1 LDLSRGGTL
10 TLDILFSPQLLAAA
24 LITGVLYALISL
36 GLNLIYG
43 TMRLLNVAH
52 GDLVMIGSYIAF
64 MAFSLFNVGPLIS
77 MFGAAIIC
85 GGLGWLAYRSVF
97 QNLLSN
103 SEILA
108 RLEENSLLLFF
119 GISVVV
125 QNLVILFFTADRQ
138 GYEYL
143 SAIVEIGDVR
153 LTGARLA
160 VLIVGSVVSIAA
172 VLYLRFSLFGLAIN
186 ALIQNRDASAVVGIN
201 VDRVQMFSLV
211 IGFGITGLAGALIS
225 VLEPITP
232 VMGFP
237 YTMSAFVVIIL
248 GGLGNLWGGFL
259 AGLLLG
265 FLEIYGVAVTG
276 PEWRS
281 VLVYGIFIGILIFRP
296 QGLLGR
302 GRVAR

>member
-1 LDLSRGGTL
+1 
-10 TLDILFSPQLLAAA
+10 LDILLSPQLLAAA

-52 GDLVMIGSYIAF
+52 GDLVMIGAYVAF
-64 MAFSLFNVGPLIS
+64 MAFSLFNVGPLVS

-85 GGLGWLAYRSVF
+85 GALGWLVYRSIF
-97 QNLLSN
+97 QRMLSN
-103 SEILA
+103 SLLLT

-119 GISVVV
+119 GISVII
-125 QNLVILFFTADRQ
+125 QNLMILFFTADRQ
-138 GYEYL
+138 GYQYL
-143 SAIVEIGDVR
+143 SEIIEIGDVR
-153 LTGARLA
+153 LTAARLA
-160 VLIVGSVVSIAA
+160 VLIVGSVISIAA
-172 VLYLRFSLFGLAIN
+172 VLYLRFSMFGLAMN

-201 VDRVQMFSLV
+201 VDRVQMSSLV

-225 VLEPITP
+225 VMEPITP

-237 YTMSAFVVIIL
+237 YTMSAFVIIIL
-248 GGLGNLWGGFL
+248 GGLGNIWGGFL

-265 FLEIYGVAVTG
+265 FLEVFGVAVTG

-281 VLVYGIFIGILIFRP
+281 VLIYGIFIAILIFRP
-296 QGLLGR
+296 QGLLGS
-302 GRVAR
+302 GKVAR

>member
-1 LDLSRGGTL
+1 M
-10 TLDILFSPQLLAAA
+10 DILLSPQLLAAA

-52 GDLVMIGSYIAF
+52 GDLVMIGAYVAF

-85 GGLGWLAYRSVF
+85 GGLGWLAYKSVL
-97 QNLLSN
+97 QNLLAN

-143 SAIVEIGDVR
+143 SAIVEIADVR

-160 VLIVGSVVSIAA
+160 VLVVGSVISIVA
-172 VLYLRFSLFGLAIN
+172 VLYLRFSLFGLAMN

-201 VDRVQMFSLV
+201 VDRVQMYSLV

-265 FLEIYGVAVTG
+265 FLEIFGVAITG

-296 QGLLGR
+296 QGLLGH
-302 GRVAR
+302 GRIAR

>member
-1 LDLSRGGTL
+1 M
-10 TLDILFSPQLLAAA
+10 DILLSPQLLAAA

-52 GDLVMIGSYIAF
+52 GDLVMIGAYVAF

-77 MFGAAIIC
+77 MFAAAIIC
-85 GGLGWLAYRSVF
+85 GGLGWLAYRSVL
-97 QNLLSN
+97 QNLLAN

-125 QNLVILFFTADRQ
+125 QNLVTLFFTADRQ

-143 SAIVEIGDVR
+143 SAIVEIADVR

-160 VLIVGSVVSIAA
+160 VLVVGSVISIVA
-172 VLYLRFSLFGLAIN
+172 VLYLRFSLFGLAMN

-201 VDRVQMFSLV
+201 VDRVQMYSLV
-211 IGFGITGLAGALIS
+211 IGFGITGLTGVLIS

-265 FLEIYGVAVTG
+265 FLEIFGVAVTG

-296 QGLLGR
+296 QGLLGH
-302 GRVAR
+302 GRIAR

>member
-1 LDLSRGGTL
+1 MDS
-10 TLDILFSPQLLAAA
+10 LFSTQLLAAA

-52 GDLVMIGSYIAF
+52 GDLVMIGAYVAF
-64 MAFSLFNVGPLIS
+64 MAFSIFNVGPLVS
-77 MFGAAIIC
+77 MFGAAVIC
-85 GGLGWLAYRSVF
+85 GALGWLAYRSIF
-97 QNLLSN
+97 KRMLSN
-103 SEILA
+103 SLLLT

-119 GISVVV
+119 GISVII
-125 QNLVILFFTADRQ
+125 QNLVILFFTANRQ
-138 GYEYL
+138 GYQYL
-143 SAIVEIGDVR
+143 NEIVEIGDVR
-153 LTGARLA
+153 LTGARVA
-160 VLIVGSVVSIAA
+160 VLVVGSVISIAA
-172 VLYLRFSLFGLAIN
+172 VLYLRFSMFGLAMN

-201 VDRVQMFSLV
+201 VDRVQMSSLV

-225 VLEPITP
+225 VMEPITP

-237 YTMSAFVVIIL
+237 YTMSAFVIIIL

-265 FLEIYGVAVTG
+265 LLEVFGVAATG

-281 VLVYGIFIGILIFRP
+281 VLVYGIFIAILIFRP
-296 QGLLGR
+296 QGLLGS
-302 GRVAR
+302 GKVAR

>member
-1 LDLSRGGTL
+1 
-10 TLDILFSPQLLAAA
+10 LDILLSPQLLAAA

-52 GDLVMIGSYIAF
+52 GDLVMIGAYVAF

-85 GGLGWLAYRSVF
+85 GGLGWLAYKSVL
-97 QNLLSN
+97 QNLLAN

-143 SAIVEIGDVR
+143 SAIVEIVDVR

-160 VLIVGSVVSIAA
+160 VLIVGSVISIAA
-172 VLYLRFSLFGLAIN
+172 VLYLRFSLFGLAMN

-201 VDRVQMFSLV
+201 VDRVQMYSLV

-265 FLEIYGVAVTG
+265 FLEIFGVAVTG

-296 QGLLGR
+296 QGLLGH
-302 GRVAR
+302 GRIAR

>member
-1 LDLSRGGTL
+1 M
-10 TLDILFSPQLLAAA
+10 DILLSPQLLAAA

-52 GDLVMIGSYIAF
+52 GDLVMIGAYVAF

-85 GGLGWLAYRSVF
+85 GGLGWLAYRSVL
-97 QNLLSN
+97 QNLLAN

-143 SAIVEIGDVR
+143 SAIVEIADVR

-160 VLIVGSVVSIAA
+160 VLVVGSVISIVA
-172 VLYLRFSLFGLAIN
+172 VLYLRFSLFGLAMN

-201 VDRVQMFSLV
+201 VDRVQMYSLV

-265 FLEIYGVAVTG
+265 FLEIFGVAVTG

-296 QGLLGR
+296 QGLLGH
-302 GRVAR
+302 GRIAR

>member
-1 LDLSRGGTL
+1 
-10 TLDILFSPQLLAAA
+10 LDILLSPQLLAAA

-52 GDLVMIGSYIAF
+52 GDLVMIGAYVAF

-85 GGLGWLAYRSVF
+85 GGLGWLAYKSVL
-97 QNLLSN
+97 QNLLAN

-125 QNLVILFFTADRQ
+125 QNLVTLFFTADRQ

-143 SAIVEIGDVR
+143 SAIVEIADVR

-160 VLIVGSVVSIAA
+160 VLVVGSVISIVA
-172 VLYLRFSLFGLAIN
+172 VLYLRFSLFGLAMN

-201 VDRVQMFSLV
+201 VDRVQMYSLV

-265 FLEIYGVAVTG
+265 FLEIFGVAVTG

-296 QGLLGR
+296 QGLLGH
-302 GRVAR
+302 GRIAR

>member
-1 LDLSRGGTL
+1 
-10 TLDILFSPQLLAAA
+10 
-24 LITGVLYALISL
+24 
-36 GLNLIYG
+36 
-43 TMRLLNVAH
+43 
-52 GDLVMIGSYIAF
+52 MIGAYVAF

-85 GGLGWLAYRSVF
+85 GGLGWLAYKSVL
-97 QNLLSN
+97 QNLLAN

-143 SAIVEIGDVR
+143 SAIVEIADVR

-160 VLIVGSVVSIAA
+160 VLIVGSVISIAA
-172 VLYLRFSLFGLAIN
+172 VLYLRFSLFGLAMN

-201 VDRVQMFSLV
+201 VDRVQMYSLV

-265 FLEIYGVAVTG
+265 FLEIFGVAVTG

-296 QGLLGR
+296 QGLLGH
-302 GRVAR
+302 GRIAR

>member
-1 LDLSRGGTL
+1 ML
-10 TLDILFSPQLLAAA
+10 SPQLLAAA

-52 GDLVMIGSYIAF
+52 GDLVMIGAYVAF
-64 MAFSLFNVGPLIS
+64 MAFSLFNVGPLVS

-85 GGLGWLAYRSVF
+85 GALGWLVYRSIF
-97 QNLLSN
+97 QRMLSN
-103 SEILA
+103 SLLLT

-119 GISVVV
+119 GISVII
-125 QNLVILFFTADRQ
+125 QNLMILFFTADRQ
-138 GYEYL
+138 GYQYL
-143 SAIVEIGDVR
+143 SEIIEIGDVR
-153 LTGARLA
+153 LTAARLA
-160 VLIVGSVVSIAA
+160 VLIVGSVISIAA
-172 VLYLRFSLFGLAIN
+172 VLYLRFSMFGLAMN

-201 VDRVQMFSLV
+201 VDRVQMSSLV

-225 VLEPITP
+225 VMEPITP

-237 YTMSAFVVIIL
+237 YTMSAFVIIIL
-248 GGLGNLWGGFL
+248 GGLGNIWGGFL

-265 FLEIYGVAVTG
+265 FLEVFGVAVTG

-281 VLVYGIFIGILIFRP
+281 VLIYGIFIAILIFRP
-296 QGLLGR
+296 QGLLGS
-302 GRVAR
+302 GKVAR

>member
-1 LDLSRGGTL
+1 M
-10 TLDILFSPQLLAAA
+10 DILLSPQLLAAA

-52 GDLVMIGSYIAF
+52 GDLVMIGAYVAF

-85 GGLGWLAYRSVF
+85 GGLGWLAYRSVL
-97 QNLLSN
+97 QNLLAN

-125 QNLVILFFTADRQ
+125 QNLVTLFFTADRQ

-143 SAIVEIGDVR
+143 SAIVEIADVR

-160 VLIVGSVVSIAA
+160 VLVVGSVISIVA
-172 VLYLRFSLFGLAIN
+172 VLYLRFSLFGLAMN

-201 VDRVQMFSLV
+201 VDRVQMYSLV

-265 FLEIYGVAVTG
+265 FLEIFGVAVTG

-296 QGLLGR
+296 QGLLGH
-302 GRVAR
+302 GRIAR

>member
-1 LDLSRGGTL
+1 
-10 TLDILFSPQLLAAA
+10 LDILLSPQLLAAA

-52 GDLVMIGSYIAF
+52 GDLVMIGAYIAF
-64 MAFSLFNVGPLIS
+64 IVFSLFNVGPLVS
-77 MFGAAIIC
+77 MFGAAVIC
-85 GGLGWLAYRSVF
+85 GGLGWFAYKSIF

-103 SEILA
+103 SQILA

-160 VLIVGSVVSIAA
+160 VLIVGSVISIAA
-172 VLYLRFSLFGLAIN
+172 VLYLRFSLFGLAMN

-201 VDRVQMFSLV
+201 VDRVQMFSLI

-265 FLEIYGVAVTG
+265 MLEIFGVAITG

-302 GRVAR
+302 GKIAR

>member
-1 LDLSRGGTL
+1 
-10 TLDILFSPQLLAAA
+10 LDILLSPQLLAAA

-52 GDLVMIGSYIAF
+52 GDLVMIGAYVAF

-85 GGLGWLAYRSVF
+85 GGLGWLAYKSVL
-97 QNLLSN
+97 QNLLAN

-143 SAIVEIGDVR
+143 SAIVEIADVR

-160 VLIVGSVVSIAA
+160 VLVVGSVISIVA
-172 VLYLRFSLFGLAIN
+172 VLYLRFSLFGLAMN

-201 VDRVQMFSLV
+201 VDRVQMYSLV

-265 FLEIYGVAVTG
+265 FLEIFGVAVTG

-296 QGLLGR
+296 QGLLGH
-302 GRVAR
+302 GRIAR

>member
-1 LDLSRGGTL
+1 
-10 TLDILFSPQLLAAA
+10 LDILLSPQLLAAA

-52 GDLVMIGSYIAF
+52 GDLVMIGAYIAF
-64 MAFSLFNVGPLIS
+64 IVFSLFNVGPLIS
-77 MFGAAIIC
+77 MVGAAIIC
-85 GGLGWLAYRSVF
+85 GGLGWLAYKSIF

-160 VLIVGSVVSIAA
+160 VLIVGSLISIAA
-172 VLYLRFSLFGLAIN
+172 VLYLRFSLFGLAMN

-201 VDRVQMFSLV
+201 VDRVQMFSLI

-265 FLEIYGVAVTG
+265 FLEIFGVAVTG

>member
-1 LDLSRGGTL
+1 M
-10 TLDILFSPQLLAAA
+10 DILFSPQLLAAA

>member
-1 LDLSRGGTL
+1 M
-10 TLDILFSPQLLAAA
+10 DILLSPQLLAAA

-52 GDLVMIGSYIAF
+52 GDLVMIGAYVAF

-85 GGLGWLAYRSVF
+85 GGLGWLAYKSVL
-97 QNLLSN
+97 QNLLAN

-125 QNLVILFFTADRQ
+125 QNLVTLFFTADRQ

-143 SAIVEIGDVR
+143 SAIVEIADVR

-160 VLIVGSVVSIAA
+160 VLVVGSVISIVA
-172 VLYLRFSLFGLAIN
+172 VLYLRFSLFGLAMN

-201 VDRVQMFSLV
+201 VDRVQMYSLV

-265 FLEIYGVAVTG
+265 FLEIFGVAVTG

-296 QGLLGR
+296 QGLLGH
-302 GRVAR
+302 GRIAR

>member
-1 LDLSRGGTL
+1 MDS
-10 TLDILFSPQLLAAA
+10 LFSTQLLAAA

-52 GDLVMIGSYIAF
+52 GDLVMIGAYVAF
-64 MAFSLFNVGPLIS
+64 MAFSIFNVGPLVS
-77 MFGAAIIC
+77 MFGAAVIC
-85 GGLGWLAYRSVF
+85 GALGWLAYRSIF
-97 QNLLSN
+97 KRMLSN
-103 SEILA
+103 SLLLT

-119 GISVVV
+119 GISVII
-125 QNLVILFFTADRQ
+125 QNLVILFFTANRQ
-138 GYEYL
+138 GYQYL
-143 SAIVEIGDVR
+143 SEIVEIGDVR
-153 LTGARLA
+153 LTGARVA
-160 VLIVGSVVSIAA
+160 VLVVGSVISIAA
-172 VLYLRFSLFGLAIN
+172 VLYLRFSMFGLAMN

-201 VDRVQMFSLV
+201 VDRVQMSSLV

-225 VLEPITP
+225 VMEPITP

-237 YTMSAFVVIIL
+237 YTMSAFVIIIL

-265 FLEIYGVAVTG
+265 LLEVFGVAATG

-281 VLVYGIFIGILIFRP
+281 VLVYGIFIAILIFRP
-296 QGLLGR
+296 QGLLGS
-302 GRVAR
+302 GKVAR